1 MIRYL
6 HERGDSDLASLWA
19 VNYIKTV
26 QAVRSGSDVDGRHW
40 QSLSRPGEGGKSVQ
54 GRLMGEVDREGPS
67 KHGP

>member
-6 HERGDSDLASLWA
+6 HERGDSDLDSLWA

-40 QSLSRPGEGGKSVQ
+40 QSLSSREKGGNQYKEDSWA
-54 GRLMGEVDREGPS
+54 RSIEKE
-67 KHGP
+67 